1 MYVWCTLVMH
11 IFCDVLLQ
19 VSCRLLHIRSGVE
32 VGEVCDQLEKHFK
45 TIGAPVMIG
54 ELPLLLNGFEVKL

>member
-1 MYVWCTLVMH
+1 MH
-11 IFCDVLLQ
+11 RIHFAMCCFRYLAG
-19 VSCRLLHIRSGVE
+19 CFIIRSGVE